1 MRLLFVLLFW
11 CFYAVSGAAQPLPSP
26 SPLFE
31 GYVDLNTAEQRDTYR
46 EILARRAAAGD
57 GNAAFLC
64 GIDGVVRASE
74 VIVRQGLPLAATLDY
89 LSTSPVFGLL
99 EHDAFADA
107 DPETREALLHLLEDA
122 PFAAFID
129 DVAAHLEN
137 GRACLAAAPHAPIT
151 MLADLSKLRT
161 DVDGDGL
168 LDEPATPLADLLEQ
182 MASATGDLPTTF
194 VFDRTDGYWLEAYLN
209 ATLAPLRMLQAFDH
223 GETREILRDLIRR
236 DYDPVFLDGRGR
248 WWSLRDALSISA
260 LVSIR
265 WPLTD
270 AEAHGRMIDH
280 LKAVPDLGRRTW
292 LAAMEE
298 TDDRLEWLPGPG
310 QTSPFSSAMGGGFEN
325 DTDSVQLWLD
335 TLGDAE
341 AILDG
346 SALIPMRYVGLRE
359 THGLNM
365 ASYIGQQTRF
375 DLGMILTARDLL
387 DHIEEGPVLT
397 RRQTDNLGDLTLMFL
412 SMGLFR

>member
-1 MRLLFVLLFW
+1 MRLLFALFSW

-31 GYVDLNTAEQRDTYR
+31 GYVNLDTAEQRDTYR

-107 DPETREALLHLLEDA
+107 DPETREALLHLLEDE

-161 DVDGDGL
+161 DVDGD
-168 LDEPATPLADLLEQ
+168 
-182 MASATGDLPTTF
+182 
-194 VFDRTDGYWLEAYLN
+194 
-209 ATLAPLRMLQAFDH
+209 
-223 GETREILRDLIRR
+223 
-236 DYDPVFLDGRGR
+236 
-248 WWSLRDALSISA
+248 
-260 LVSIR
+260 
-265 WPLTD
+265 
-270 AEAHGRMIDH
+270 
-280 LKAVPDLGRRTW
+280 
-292 LAAMEE
+292 
-298 TDDRLEWLPGPG
+298 
-310 QTSPFSSAMGGGFEN
+310 
-325 DTDSVQLWLD
+325 
-335 TLGDAE
+335 
-341 AILDG
+341 
-346 SALIPMRYVGLRE
+346 
-359 THGLNM
+359 
-365 ASYIGQQTRF
+365 
-375 DLGMILTARDLL
+375 
-387 DHIEEGPVLT
+387 
-397 RRQTDNLGDLTLMFL
+397 
-412 SMGLFR
+412 